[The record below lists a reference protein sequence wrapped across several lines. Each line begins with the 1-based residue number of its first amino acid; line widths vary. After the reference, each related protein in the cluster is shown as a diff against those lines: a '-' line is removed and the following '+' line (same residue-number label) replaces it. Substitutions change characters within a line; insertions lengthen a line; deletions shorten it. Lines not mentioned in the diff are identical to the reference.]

1 MKNIIKNIFSKEE
14 EYYKKTASNIFK
26 EMSKTLILNSKQIEQ
41 KINRIAFQIYENNYG
56 EKEIIVA
63 GISDNGYLFAKR
75 IADVLQKISP
85 IKAKLIEIKI
95 NKENP
100 AASEI
105 KISLTDKE
113 LKNKVIILVDD
124 VLNSGKTLIFGA
136 KPFLISPVKRLTTAV
151 LVDRGHNRY
160 PIKAD
165 FVGLSLSTTLQE
177 HITVELKKGK
187 ESVYLS

>member
-1 MKNIIKNIFSKEE
+1 
-14 EYYKKTASNIFK
+14 
-26 EMSKTLILNSKQIEQ
+26 MSKTLILNSKQIEQ
-41 KINRIAFQIYENNYG
+41 KTNRIAYEIYENNYD
-56 EKEIIVA
+56 EKDIIIA
-63 GISDNGYLFAKR
+63 GISGNGYLFAKR
-75 IADVLQKISP
+75 IAGVVQKISP
-85 IKAKLIEIKI
+85 IKITLIEIKI
-95 NKENP
+95 EKENP
-100 AASEI
+100 LAAEI

-136 KPFLISPVKRLTTAV
+136 KPFLIAPVKRLTTAI

-177 HITVELKKGK
+177 HISVDLKKGK
-187 ESVYLS
+187 ECVYLS

>member
-1 MKNIIKNIFSKEE
+1 MN
-14 EYYKKTASNIFK
+14 
-26 EMSKTLILNSKQIEQ
+26 KTLIADSKQIQQ
-41 KINRIAFQIYENNYG
+41 KINRIAYEIYENNYS
-56 EKEIIVA
+56 EKNIIIA
-63 GISDNGYLFAKR
+63 GIAPNGYILAKR
-75 IADVLQKISP
+75 IDDVLKKISP
-85 IKAKLIEIKI
+85 IKTTLIEIKI

-100 AASEI
+100 VGTDI
-105 KISLTDKE
+105 KISLSEKE

-136 KPFLISPVKRLTTAV
+136 KPFLTTPVKRLTTVV

-177 HITVELKKGK
+177 HISVEIGKKGK
-187 ESVYLS
+187 EAVYLS

>member
-1 MKNIIKNIFSKEE
+1 
-14 EYYKKTASNIFK
+14 
-26 EMSKTLILNSKQIEQ
+26 MSKTLILSSKQIQQ
-41 KINRIAFQIYENNYG
+41 KINRIAYEIYENNHD
-56 EKEIIVA
+56 EKEIIIA
-63 GISDNGYLFAKR
+63 GISGNGYLFAKR

-85 IKAKLIEIKI
+85 IKNKLIEIVI

-100 AASEI
+100 VASEI
-105 KISLTDKE
+105 KITLTEKE

-136 KPFLISPVKRLTTAV
+136 KPFLSASVKRLTTAV

-177 HITVELKKGK
+177 HITVDLKKSN
-187 ESVYLS
+187 ETVYLS

>member
-1 MKNIIKNIFSKEE
+1 MK
-14 EYYKKTASNIFK
+14 
-26 EMSKTLILNSKQIEQ
+26 KTLILNSKQIEQ
-41 KINRIAFQIYENNYG
+41 KINRIAFQIYENNYD

-63 GISDNGYLFAKR
+63 GISENGYLFAKR

-85 IKAKLIEIKI
+85 IKSKLIEIKI

-100 AASEI
+100 SASDI

-136 KPFLISPVKRLTTAV
+136 KPFLNAAIKCLTTAV

>member
-14 EYYKKTASNIFK
+14 ESYKKTQSNIFK

-124 VLNSGKTLIFGA
+124 VLNSGRTLIFGA